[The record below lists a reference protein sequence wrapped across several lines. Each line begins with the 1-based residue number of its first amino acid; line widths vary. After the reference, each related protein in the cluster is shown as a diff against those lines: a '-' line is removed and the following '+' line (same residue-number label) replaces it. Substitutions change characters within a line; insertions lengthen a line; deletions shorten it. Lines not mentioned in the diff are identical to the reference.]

1 MDFAVVKISGKQFKV
16 AEGDT
21 IEVAKLSD
29 KQSLRSGELK
39 DKKVKF
45 EEVLLTSFGGKVQ
58 VGAPTVKGAKV
69 TATILENK
77 KGEKIRVSKFK
88 SKVRYRRTSGFRPQL
103 SVLRIEKIEF

>member
-16 AEGDT
+16 VEGDT

-29 KQSLRSGELK
+29 K
-39 DKKVKF
+39 DKKIKF
-45 EEVLLTSFGGKVQ
+45 EKVLLTSFGGKVKI
-58 VGAPTVKGAKV
+58 GAPNVKGAKV

-103 SVLRIEKIEF
+103 SVLKIEKIEF